1 MNMKSWT
8 VSRGPVA
15 AIPIDVEKAAAINNL
30 LRQPAGILPASTG
43 DAIRPFARGLF
54 EELRSALKPDVTVT
68 TLRRA
73 VAAFVHSKRY
83 YFASAQ
89 PDAYRHD
96 INGCPVEPVST
107 EDRLLAQQR
116 FLGLS
121 RKQGNTDL
129 SVETTGPSQVQPDK
143 TQRIR
148 ASLLGGKRTKSAP
161 FN

>member
-1 MNMKSWT
+1 MKSWT

-15 AIPIDVEKAAAINNL
+15 AISIDAEKAAAINNL
-30 LRQPAGILPASTG
+30 LRQPAGILPASPG

-54 EELRSALKPDVTVT
+54 EEFRSALKPDVTVT

-73 VAAFVHSKRY
+73 VATFVHSKRY
-83 YFASAQ
+83 YLASAQ

-96 INGCPVEPVST
+96 IDGCPVEPVST

-121 RKQGNTDL
+121 RKHGNSNL
-129 SVETTGPSQVQPDK
+129 SLETTDPGEVWPDK
-143 TQRIR
+143 TQQMR
-148 ASLLGGKRTKSAP
+148 ASLLSGKGTKPAS